1 MAAAMREEF
10 AEELAQ
16 AEAAA
21 AAVAAEAEQGVTAEQ
36 LQADDPEMQQFL
48 SLKQQYHEA
57 LQEMGE
63 CTARGFAHPCRRA
76 LLCRLFSWLHSA
88 TSVADSVFYP
98 SSCAMHTKQYVA
110 LC

>member
-1 MAAAMREEF
+1 MLYHAVLRCSQFLAAAMREEF
-10 AEELAQ
+10 GEELAQ

-36 LQADDPEMQQFL
+36 LETDDPEMQQFL

-63 CTARGFAHPCRRA
+63 CRGPRPLTKWPDTFIVRGKQ
-76 LLCRLFSWLHSA
+76 
-88 TSVADSVFYP
+88 
-98 SSCAMHTKQYVA
+98 CA
-110 LC
+110 